1 MPRADERSVLA
12 FKRPAEVETGVG
24 GGAYAITGAPDLNLA
39 AKERKHTGLTVTV
52 PYLIRFCGFSSFWGV
67 FVPLIT
73 IFPQASRLRI

>member
-1 MPRADERSVLA
+1 MSKHAIWG
-12 FKRPAEVETGVG
+12 FTIEVSPSGRKIWPNKLKYE
-24 GGAYAITGAPDLNLA
+24 A
-39 AKERKHTGLTVTV
+39 ARRIREDGLSPGVTV